1 MRVSHTKKG
10 KLRRRVSIYQLYNR
24 CQCPEVREWILAL
37 EGWVLDASWEDPEVI
52 METCRL
58 IKPESVLPAVLN
70 SSDFTL

>member
-1 MRVSHTKKG
+1 M
-10 KLRRRVSIYQLYNR
+10 
-24 CQCPEVREWILAL
+24 REWILAL

-70 SSDFTL
+70 SSDFTLWQFFVLVAKLYTILLS